1 MSTSSLL
8 NIYDHAAYKATTVES
23 IVNATRRTFVKY
35 DSLTA
40 LSYVGTI
47 LVIGCSVLS

>member
-8 NIYDHAAYKATTVES
+8 NIYDHAAYKATVES